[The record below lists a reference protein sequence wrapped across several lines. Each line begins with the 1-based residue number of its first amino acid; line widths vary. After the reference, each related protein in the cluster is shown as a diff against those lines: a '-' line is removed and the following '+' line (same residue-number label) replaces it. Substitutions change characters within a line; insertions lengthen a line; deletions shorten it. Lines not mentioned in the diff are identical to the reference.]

1 MAQAQFDVVSY
12 NYYAWSSRAR
22 GKVNLNLQGAGGE
35 TCAVWFVENPDD
47 ALPAATMVAPNY
59 YSFYYHL
66 HQLPQLIDML
76 RNESPVTVMFND
88 DNGWP
93 NSRISTANEPVGEGE
108 DVYGPAAW

>member
-47 ALPAATMVAPNY
+47 ALPAATMEAPNY

-66 HQLPQLIDML
+66 HQLPQLI
-76 RNESPVTVMFND
+76 VMFND

-108 DVYGPAAW
+108 LS